1 MFRQTLWCILI
12 VSFSKHISCQNN
24 HVFGDFLKEINYAHG
39 VRKSVDRYSKELNSF
54 QNAMKGTTDMA
65 AEPSKTTDDTI
76 QQAVFLLGKS
86 LAAPEFNVSEECT
99 NSTNLVLQELTA
111 GQTWAVRMVDAAGKP
126 PSGLFDLH
134 TTWLGDWEECLAIEP
149 LVNDTRNNIP
159 YKPFDTQY
167 CTATFPVGSKDSA
180 ASILTGGNTINIFV
194 GVCVPLTCSNWST
207 AILIHNALQ
216 AIPSNITKDIVGPY
230 VTCQQNS
237 LPWSSNAIVVLVIC
251 GLFAFVMLAATAYDV
266 LIQHVLSV
274 QPKGYS
280 SLPSNNYDDYKN
292 HSKMNGN
299 TGNGYVPNGS
309 VPNGHVVDETTPILE
324 GSVGRVSHS
333 GRDMKKL
340 EHGDHVMTKYQPGM
354 AGRLLLS
361 FSVYTNAQKILSTSQ
376 PAKTLTSING
386 IRFISMLWVVLGH
399 TYAFG
404 LQIIDNGATF
414 LPAALKRFSFQA
426 ISNATF
432 AVDTFFVLSGLL
444 VAYLTLREMKKCGGA
459 KKFNWGMFYFHRF
472 WRLTPPYMLF
482 LMFYIPLV
490 KHWGN
495 GPIWPQQGIEINDC
509 KDTWWTN
516 LLYVNNLVRTDK
528 MCMGWSWYLAN
539 DMQFYVISPL
549 MLILLY
555 TSRLWGAI
563 CCGAF
568 VLLNFIVAGVLSKVN
583 HLPSNFVLGDN
594 GGDDFNLL
602 YIKPWC
608 RVGPYAVGIF
618 TGYVLYRTECKV
630 RIPKVWNLLGWAI
643 ATAVALAILYGLWT
657 PDLTPKLGEDMSAL
671 YNATARTAWGAC
683 IAWVI
688 FSCATGHGGPVNA
701 LLSWKAIIPLSR
713 LTYCC
718 YLVHPVVM
726 YTYYYS
732 RRTLMHWYDLDL
744 SYLFLGNLCLSYAV
758 AFVVSLAFESP
769 MMGLEK
775 VVLGRGKNS

>member
-1 MFRQTLWCILI
+1 MVRPTLWCMFILT
-12 VSFSKHISCQNN
+12 FSILVHCQNN
-24 HVFGDFLKEINYAHG
+24 YVFGDFLKEINHAYDG
-39 VRKSVDRYSKELNSF
+39 PKSVENWSKEVNSF
-54 QNAMKGTTDMA
+54 RNGLKSATDKA
-65 AEPSKTTDDTI
+65 AGYSTIRDDTI
-76 QQAVFLLGKS
+76 QQAAFLLVES
-86 LAAPEFNVSEECT
+86 LAAPEYNVSEECSK
-99 NSTNLVLQELTA
+99 STNLVLQELTA
-111 GQTWAVRMVDAAGKP
+111 GQMWAIRMIDAAGKL

-149 LVNDTRNNIP
+149 LVNDTRTNIS

-167 CTATFPVGSKDSA
+167 CTAVFPIGTKDSA
-180 ASILTGGNTINIFV
+180 TSFLTGGNVLNLRV

-216 AIPSNITKDIVGPY
+216 AIPSNITRDIVGPY

-237 LPWSSNAIVVLVIC
+237 LPWSTNAIVVLVIC
-251 GLFAFVMLAATAYDV
+251 GMFAFVMLAATAYDV
-266 LIQHVLSV
+266 TIKHVLNTP
-274 QPKGYS
+274 PKEYPP
-280 SLPSNNYDDYKN
+280 LPSGNYHHDNNY
-292 HSKMNGN
+292 HSRMNGN
-299 TGNGYVPNGS
+299 ES
-309 VPNGHVVDETTPILE
+309 
-324 GSVGRVSHS
+324 R
-333 GRDMKKL
+333 
-340 EHGDHVMTKYQPGM
+340 MTKYQQGIH
-354 AGRLLLS
+354 GRLLLS
-361 FSVYTNAQKILSTSQ
+361 FSAYTNAQRILSTMQ

-386 IRFISMLWVVLGH
+386 IRFISMTWVVLGH
-399 TYAFG
+399 TYVVG
-404 LQIIDNGATF
+404 LGMIDNGATF
-414 LPAALKRFSFQA
+414 LPLVFKRFSYQV
-426 ISNATF
+426 IVNATF

-444 VAYLTLREMKKCGGA
+444 VAYLTLGEMKKRGGA
-459 KKFNWGMFYFHRF
+459 RKFNWGMFYFHRF
-472 WRLTPPYMLF
+472 WRLTPPYMLI
-482 LMFYIPLV
+482 LMFYIPLI

-495 GPIWPQQGIEINDC
+495 GPLWPQQGIEVNDC

-516 LLYVNNLVRTDK
+516 ILYINNLVRTDER
-528 MCMGWSWYLAN
+528 CMVWSWYLAN

-549 MLILLY
+549 MIILLF
-555 TSRLWGAI
+555 TSRLCGTI

-568 VLLNFIVAGVLSKVN
+568 VLLNFIIAGVISKVH
-583 HLPSNFVLGDN
+583 HLPANMVLGDT
-594 GGDDFNLL
+594 GGDDYDLL

-630 RIPKVWNLLGWAI
+630 KIPKVWNMFGWAI

-726 YTYYYS
+726 NTYYYS

-744 SYLFLGNLCLSYAV
+744 TYLFLGNLCLSYAV

>member
-1 MFRQTLWCILI
+1 MTEDPWLI
-12 VSFSKHISCQNN
+12 
-24 HVFGDFLKEINYAHG
+24 
-39 VRKSVDRYSKELNSF
+39 
-54 QNAMKGTTDMA
+54 
-65 AEPSKTTDDTI
+65 
-76 QQAVFLLGKS
+76 
-86 LAAPEFNVSEECT
+86 
-99 NSTNLVLQELTA
+99 
-111 GQTWAVRMVDAAGKP
+111 DAAGKL

-149 LVNDTRNNIP
+149 LVNDTRTNIS

-167 CTATFPVGSKDSA
+167 CTAVFPIG
-180 ASILTGGNTINIFV
+180 
-194 GVCVPLTCSNWST
+194 
-207 AILIHNALQ
+207 
-216 AIPSNITKDIVGPY
+216 TKD
-230 VTCQQNS
+230 
-237 LPWSSNAIVVLVIC
+237 
-251 GLFAFVMLAATAYDV
+251 
-266 LIQHVLSV
+266 
-274 QPKGYS
+274 
-280 SLPSNNYDDYKN
+280 PSGNYHHDNNY
-292 HSKMNGN
+292 HSRMNGN
-299 TGNGYVPNGS
+299 ES
-309 VPNGHVVDETTPILE
+309 
-324 GSVGRVSHS
+324 R
-333 GRDMKKL
+333 
-340 EHGDHVMTKYQPGM
+340 MTKYQQGIH
-354 AGRLLLS
+354 GRLLLS
-361 FSVYTNAQKILSTSQ
+361 FSAYTNAQRILSTMQ

-386 IRFISMLWVVLGH
+386 IRFIN
-399 TYAFG
+399 
-404 LQIIDNGATF
+404 NGATF
-414 LPAALKRFSFQA
+414 LPLVFKRFSYQV
-426 ISNATF
+426 IVNATF

-444 VAYLTLREMKKCGGA
+444 VAYLTLGEMKKRGGA
-459 KKFNWGMFYFHRF
+459 RKFNWGMFYFHRF
-472 WRLTPPYMLF
+472 WRLTPPYMLI
-482 LMFYIPLV
+482 LMFYIPLI

-495 GPIWPQQGIEINDC
+495 GPLWPQQGIEVNDC

-516 LLYVNNLVRTDK
+516 ILYINNLVRTDER
-528 MCMGWSWYLAN
+528 CMVWSWYLAN

-549 MLILLY
+549 MIILLF
-555 TSRLWGAI
+555 TSRLCGTI

-568 VLLNFIVAGVLSKVN
+568 VLLNFIIAGVISKVH
-583 HLPSNFVLGDN
+583 HLPANMVLGDT
-594 GGDDFNLL
+594 GGDDYDLL

-630 RIPKVWNLLGWAI
+630 KIPKVWNMFGWAI

-726 YTYYYS
+726 NTYYYS

-744 SYLFLGNLCLSYAV
+744 TYLFLGNLCLSYAV